1 MFLPREDGLGTVFLP
16 FHIGA
21 LAAAVLLTCAGH
33 AAGPAAA
40 AVFIGWY
47 IASFTALMLLFYVA
61 VYLFCLTIDMSEPPK
76 EDHPHVRRLVLI
88 IISHLCRFGRLRL
101 HLRGGELLPEG
112 RFLLVSNHRSNYDP
126 MASVWALRKRD
137 IGFIT
142 KPENLRIPIA
152 GPLIFRAN
160 YLPIDRTNP
169 REALK
174 TIAAASDLLRRDV
187 VSIGVY
193 PEGTRS
199 RSGEMLP
206 FHNGV
211 FKIAQKVP
219 VPVVVM
225 SVRGTEDIA
234 KNAPLRRTE
243 VYMDVCAVIPAE
255 EAASLSTA
263 EMSER
268 VRSLLEASLGNAE

>member
-1 MFLPREDGLGTVFLP
+1 MIVLDVVLCIACGVAGLIVLYLLLLAVCSLLVDPKKDYETHNNFYRFLLDSATWVILKCSRVRI
-16 FHIGA
+16 H
-21 LAAAVLLTCAGH
+21 LT
-33 AAGPAAA
+33 
-40 AVFIGWY
+40 
-47 IASFTALMLLFYVA
+47 
-61 VYLFCLTIDMSEPPK
+61 
-76 EDHPHVRRLVLI
+76 
-88 IISHLCRFGRLRL
+88 
-101 HLRGGELLPEG
+101 GEEKLPEG
-112 RFLLVSNHRSNYDP
+112 IKLLFVGNHRSNYDP